1 MKLIFSL
8 VSYSLLT
15 TSYSDVFSVT
25 HNSFRVLFCS
35 NPDWTQLVISDWFD
49 LIICVSAFFEKTEI
63 IIFVFTT
70 WIVFNPTSRNQN
82 EIRIFFFN
90 FNILSAF
97 ERTCTQ
103 QKRRFCLIS
112 KQRISILEKESEWN
126 RIKSETRNN

>member
-49 LIICVSAFFEKTEI
+49 LIICVSAFFEETETI
-63 IIFVFTT
+63 LFVFTT

-82 EIRIFFFN
+82 EIRIFF
-90 FNILSAF
+90 
-97 ERTCTQ
+97 
-103 QKRRFCLIS
+103 
-112 KQRISILEKESEWN
+112 SILIFFRRLNEPALNKREDFVWSQNKEFQFLRKNPNGTELS
-126 RIKSETRNN
+126 RKRGII